1 MTVDTTRTAWRCD
14 RGEDGIWTL
23 WFDQPGKSHNILT
36 ADAFNELDDR
46 LAEIEEDDSVRGVLI
61 RSAKEAGFCA
71 GADLRT
77 IQQSRSAAD
86 VEAYLRRGIEVFDRL
101 ARLDPP
107 TTAVL
112 HGVCLGGGFEL
123 ALACQHRAALAS
135 HTALQLGTPEVHL
148 GLIPGWGAIE
158 HLTRLLA
165 PKDALDLLL
174 YGNPIGFLHAKS
186 QGAVDRLVSHD
197 EPERLTETLTLAPAP
212 ERPFLAEIWNDEL
225 DFARAKLAQQP
236 VGFPEAQAAILEV
249 IEIDLAEGP
258 EAAREATIERLVEL
272 MLSEPSRHA
281 IDEFFHRARG

>member
-36 ADAFNELDDR
+36 AQAFDELDER
-46 LAEIEEDDSVRGVLI
+46 LAEIENDDSVRGVLV

-77 IQQSRSAAD
+77 LQNANSPAE
-86 VEAYLRRGIEVFDRL
+86 VEAYLRKGLAVFDRL

-112 HGVCLGGGFEL
+112 HGVCLGGGLEL

-135 HTALQLGTPEVHL
+135 HATLQIGTPEVHL

-174 YGNPIGFLHAKS
+174 YGDPIGFLQAKS
-186 QGAVDRLVSHD
+186 QGLVDRLVTPD
-197 EPERLTETLTLAPAP
+197 EPQRLTETLSLSPAP
-212 ERPFLAEIWNDEL
+212 EHPFITDVWFDEL
-225 DFARAKLAQQP
+225 SFARTKLAQHAID
-236 VGFPEAQAAILEV
+236 FPEAQAAILEV
-249 IEIDLAEGP
+249 IEIDLVEGP
-258 EAAREATIERLVEL
+258 EAVREATIERLVGL
-272 MLSEPSRHA
+272 ILSEPSRHA
-281 IDEFFHRARG
+281 IDEFFHRG

>member
-23 WFDQPGKSHNILT
+23 WFDQPGKAHNILT

-46 LAEIEEDDSVRGVLI
+46 LAEIEQADSVRGVLI

-77 IQQSRSAAD
+77 IQQSRSAA
-86 VEAYLRRGIEVFDRL
+86 EIESYLRRGLKVVDRL
-101 ARLDPP
+101 SRLDPP

-112 HGVCLGGGFEL
+112 HGVCVGGGFEL

-135 HTALQLGTPEVHL
+135 HAALQLGTPEVHL

-174 YGNPIGFLHAKS
+174 HGNPIGFLHAKS
-186 QGAVDRLVSHD
+186 QGAVDRLVSQD
-197 EPERLTETLTLAPAP
+197 EPQRLTDSLSLAPAP
-212 ERPFLAEIWNDEL
+212 ERPFIAEIWSEEL

-236 VGFPEAQAAILEV
+236 VGFPQAQAAILEI

-258 EAAREATIERLVEL
+258 EAAREATIERLIEL
-272 MLSEPSRHA
+272 MLGEPSRHA